1 MTQNLETHSGIFI
14 AISRRDLERATRS
27 ELVDYLEAR
36 GSACYD
42 DESTELLREA
52 ALDDWD
58 CEYNGWSQA
67 LEKKW
72 IIYELTT
79 KLLKQGY

>member
-1 MTQNLETHSGIFI
+1 MKHLETITGNFVEV
-14 AISRRDLERATRS
+14 SRRDLERASRS

-42 DESTELLREA
+42 DESTELLRAA

-58 CEYNGWSQA
+58 GECNG
-67 LEKKW
+67 
-72 IIYELTT
+72 
-79 KLLKQGY
+79 

>member
-1 MTQNLETHSGIFI
+1 MRKNLETYSGIFM
-14 AISRRDLERATRS
+14 AVSRRDLERATRS

-58 CEYNGWSQA
+58 GEYSG
-67 LEKKW
+67 
-72 IIYELTT
+72 
-79 KLLKQGY
+79 

>member
-1 MTQNLETHSGIFI
+1 VKYLETITGNFVEV
-14 AISRRDLERATRS
+14 SRRDLERASRS

-42 DESTELLREA
+42 DESTELLRAA

-58 CEYNGWSQA
+58 GENSG
-67 LEKKW
+67 
-72 IIYELTT
+72 
-79 KLLKQGY
+79 

>member
-1 MTQNLETHSGIFI
+1 MKRYLETYSGDFL
-14 AISRRDLERATRS
+14 AVSRRDLERATRS

-42 DESTELLREA
+42 SESTELLREA

-58 CEYNGWSQA
+58 GEYSG
-67 LEKKW
+67 
-72 IIYELTT
+72 
-79 KLLKQGY
+79 

>member
-1 MTQNLETHSGIFI
+1 MYQFLETITGNCIEV
-14 AISRRDLERATRS
+14 SRRDLERATRS

-42 DESTELLREA
+42 DESVESLREA

-58 CEYNGWSQA
+58 SEYNG
-67 LEKKW
+67 
-72 IIYELTT
+72 
-79 KLLKQGY
+79 

>member
-1 MTQNLETHSGIFI
+1 MKYLETITGNF
-14 AISRRDLERATRS
+14 AAVSRRDLERASRA

-42 DESTELLREA
+42 DESTELLRAA

-58 CEYNGWSQA
+58 GEN
-67 LEKKW
+67 
-72 IIYELTT
+72 
-79 KLLKQGY
+79 